1 MRYPLDCPECVSVLM
16 LRTLKICPWSE
27 IFNPGISVPIRC
39 PCWSSLVICRISS
52 PIWKYLFFFMYY
64 LMSFSNLAVGITVY
78 IYSPPSL
85 HHCSMSEK
93 SWSRDFSGILPSLIF
108 RISWHDWV
116 MESVIV
122 QGRDA
127 VTDCICLFSFFVCGL
142 VCGLFFIRTLPCWL
156 QV

>member
-1 MRYPLDCPECVSVLM
+1 MNFGYLDSYIDSINRDKHIP
-16 LRTLKICPWSE
+16 
-27 IFNPGISVPIRC
+27 
-39 PCWSSLVICRISS
+39 
-52 PIWKYLFFFMYY
+52 
-64 LMSFSNLAVGITVY
+64 AVGITVY

-127 VTDCICLFSFFVCGL
+127 VTDCICSFSFSFVFYRDIYHIYLSIYYNRNRLLGKRKSKKKL
-142 VCGLFFIRTLPCWL
+142 PLFFIHAILIL
-156 QV
+156 